1 MTGGDKLFQ
10 RMNALRGATAWDSK
24 VAKIQTWFYGSYIK
38 ASWCATT
45 VCYCANQVGLKLGK
59 HENVKNLMDVCQE
72 ASKKGYGAFY
82 SKDRLPTLRKG
93 DILFWLW
100 SGSTM
105 KTTSSKHVGVCER
118 TNGSDIYCLG
128 GNQSG
133 QVRTT
138 VYDKRFL
145 YAVYRP
151 W

>member
-1 MTGGDKLFQ
+1 MTGGEKLSM
-10 RMNALRGATAWDSK
+10 RMSALKGATAWDST
-24 VAKIQTWFYGSYIK
+24 VGKIQTWFYGSYVK

-59 HENVKNLMDVCQE
+59 HENVKTLMDSCKE

-82 SKDRLPTLRKG
+82 SKDRIPTLRTG

-100 SGSTM
+100 SGSEM
-105 KTTSSKHVGVCER
+105 RTTSSKHVGIYDGESSH
-118 TNGSDIYCLG
+118 GIYCLG
-128 GNQSG
+128 GNQG
-133 QVRTT
+133 GKVQVST
-138 VYDKRFL
+138 YDRKHL